1 MSIELGKQGRDKISG
16 LTGIIIGRAE
26 YLFGC
31 AQYGIV
37 PRIGANGEPSIATW
51 LDEGRVEVIGDGIV
65 AQDVQVDRPGGPQRD
80 APRGRG

>member
-1 MSIELGKQGRDKISG
+1 MSNLGKQGRDKISG

-31 AQYGIV
+31 AQYGLV
-37 PRIGANGEPSIATW
+37 PPIGADGQPSNASW
-51 LDEGRVEVIGDGIV
+51 FDEGRIEIVGEGIA

-80 APRGRG
+80 APMGRG